1 MKKQQWIG
9 IGAGLLALLAIAG
22 WYSSRGEAY
31 SKDILVSPRKGKFE
45 MLVATTGEL
54 QAKRSVEIYGPRGAQ
69 KAQIYQL
76 KISNI
81 VDEGTVVSKG
91 QYVAQIDQS
100 DLMSKLAER
109 EIDLQ
114 KAQSQYTQAKLDT
127 ALTLSEA
134 RNAIVN
140 LRFTMKEKQYEMQ
153 QSAFE
158 APATQQHVQLEY
170 EKAERALEQA
180 VSNYQKRIA
189 QAVAKVK
196 EVESELNKHR
206 NNYNEL
212 TELRTAFT
220 ITAPENG
227 MVIYYRDWDGRKRT
241 TGSMVQV
248 WNPVV
253 ATLPDL
259 TEMESITYVNEIDI
273 QKISTDQAVTI
284 GLDAMADK
292 KLTGK
297 VTSVANIGEQRPNS
311 DSKVFEVHISIS
323 ESDTTLR
330 PAMTTSNEI
339 LVTSIEQALSLP
351 IECLHAVDTISFVY
365 KKVGGKI
372 VRQEIMAG
380 LMNENDAQI
389 IRGIEETDKIFLSVP
404 EDTTGLAWLR
414 LGEETKEEVADSN

>member
-1 MKKQQWIG
+1 MRKQQWIG
-9 IGAGLLALLAIAG
+9 IGAGLLVLLVIAG
-22 WYSSRGEAY
+22 WYRSQGEAH
-31 SKDILVSPRKGKFE
+31 SKDILVSPRNGKFE
-45 MLVATTGEL
+45 MVVATTGEL

-114 KAQSQYTQAKLDT
+114 KAQSQYIQAKLDT

-134 RNAIVN
+134 RNTIVN

-206 NNYNEL
+206 NNHNEL
-212 TELRTAFT
+212 IELRKEFT

-273 QKISTDQAVTI
+273 QKISTDQKVMI

-339 LVTSIEQALSLP
+339 LVTSIEKTLSLP

-365 KKVGGKI
+365 KKAGGKI
-372 VRQEIMAG
+372 VRQEIKAG

-389 IRGIEETDKIFLSVP
+389 IRGLEETDKVFLSVP

-414 LGEETKEEVADSN
+414 LGEEAKEEVADSN

>member
-1 MKKQQWIG
+1 MG
-9 IGAGLLALLAIAG
+9 IGAGLLALLAIAA
-22 WYSSRGEAY
+22 WYGSLGPSD
-31 SKDILVSPRKGKFE
+31 SKDILVSPRNGKFK
-45 MLVATTGEL
+45 MLVTTTGEL

-81 VDEGTVVSKG
+81 VDEGTVVEKG
-91 QYVAQIDQS
+91 EYVAQIDQS
-100 DLMSKLAER
+100 DLMSKIAER
-109 EIDLQ
+109 KIDLE
-114 KAQSQYTQAKLDT
+114 KAESQYIQAKLDT

-134 RNAIVN
+134 RNTIVN

-170 EKAERALEQA
+170 DKAERALEQA
-180 VSNYQKRIA
+180 ISNYQKRIA

-196 EVESELNKHR
+196 EVESERNKHR

-212 TELRTAFT
+212 MDLRNEFR
-220 ITAPENG
+220 IIAPENG
-227 MVIYYRDWDGRKRT
+227 MVIYYRDWNGRKRT

-273 QKISTDQAVTI
+273 QKISRDQEVTI

-311 DSKVFEVHISIS
+311 DSKVFEVHISVS
-323 ESDTTLR
+323 QGDTTLR

-339 LVTSIEQALSLP
+339 LIASVEKTLSVP
-351 IECLHAVDTISFVY
+351 IECLHASDTLSFVY
-365 KKVGGKI
+365 KKEGGKI
-372 VRQEIMAG
+372 VRQEIQAG

-389 IRGIEETDKIFLSVP
+389 ILGLMETDKIFLSVP
-404 EDTTGLAWLR
+404 EDTAGLAWIR
-414 LGEETKEEVADSN
+414 LNPETEKTVAKSN